1 VTSLQHHPQ
10 PATPPPPPGRPAGSA
25 PAERGTNPL
34 RLLILGGLLAWLGIA
49 GGWAPLV
56 VVLGVVVMIFLHE
69 LGHYL
74 AAKWGGMKVTEFF
87 IGFGPKIWSFQ
98 RGETEYGLKVIPAG
112 AYVKVIGMNNLDDVE
127 PDEEHRTYRQ
137 ASYPRRMAVAVAG
150 STMHF
155 VQALLILFVLYAFVG
170 VPGGSLTEDRE
181 WEVGSVVAGSAAAQA
196 GLQEGDRV
204 VTVDG
209 QQHRTFTD
217 FAAAIAER
225 SPGDEVQLQVLRD
238 GETVAVPVSLGPN
251 PSDRSRAFLGLQR
264 DLVTTTVGP
273 VRAVGT
279 SISDFGEQFVAT
291 VSFIGDF
298 FTPGGIS
305 NFASQVATG
314 SGERQPVEAPS
325 GGPPPAAP
333 ESTSSSGGEN
343 RIISILGAVQI
354 GADLT
359 ENGLLGFLLF
369 FVGINVTIGIFNLL
383 PVLPLDGGHVVIA
396 TYERI
401 REALRPGRGR
411 YHVDM
416 AKMLPVVYAVFAAL
430 VLLGVTTIYLDLVN
444 PVSL

>member
-1 VTSLQHHPQ
+1 MTDLHQRQ
-10 PATPPPPPGRPAGSA
+10 PAPPPPPPPGRKADQAEGSSPWRLAILAG
-25 PAERGTNPL
+25 L
-34 RLLILGGLLAWLGIA
+34 VAWLGIA

-87 IGFGPKIWSFQ
+87 IGFGPKIWSFR

-112 AYVKVIGMNNLDDVE
+112 AYVKVIGMNNLDEVPPE
-127 PDEEHRTYRQ
+127 DEGETYRQ

-155 VQALLILFVLYAFVG
+155 LQALLLLFVLYAFVG

-181 WEVGSVVAGSAAAQA
+181 WEVRSVLDDSAAGQA
-196 GLQEGDRV
+196 GLEPGDRV
-204 VTVDG
+204 LLLDG
-209 QQHRTFTD
+209 VEHDTFTD
-217 FAAAIAER
+217 FASTIAER
-225 SPGDEVQLQVLRD
+225 SPGDEVELTVRRD
-238 GETVAVPVSLGPN
+238 GDVFTVPVELGPN
-251 PSDRSRAFLGLQR
+251 PQDRSRAMLGLQR

-273 VRAVGT
+273 VRAVGA
-279 SISDFGEQFVAT
+279 SISDFGAQLGAT
-291 VSFIGDF
+291 VGFIGDF

-305 NFASQVATG
+305 DFAGSVADG
-314 SGERQPVEAPS
+314 RSEPAPVEQGTRDA
-325 GGPPPAAP
+325 GGGSSSAEP
-333 ESTSSSGGEN
+333 SSSGDEN
-343 RIISILGAVQI
+343 RIISILGAVRI

-369 FVGINVTIGIFNLL
+369 FVGINITIGIFNLL

-401 REALRPGRGR
+401 REALRPGRER

-416 AKMLPVVYAVFAAL
+416 AKMLPVVYAVFVLL
-430 VLLGVTTIYLDLVN
+430 VMLGVTTIYLDLID